1 MRYLALASD
10 FDGTL
15 AHDGRVDAETIH
27 ALERLRHSGRKMI
40 LVTGRE
46 LDELLDVFPEIDRC
60 DWVVAENGA
69 ILYQP
74 STQQIRLLAQPLPE
88 AFIHLLRERGV
99 EPISVGRVIV
109 ATWEPHQAAVLE
121 AIHDLGLELQ
131 IIFNKGAVMVLPAG
145 VNKATG
151 LAAALELMGMSPAS
165 VVGVGDAE
173 NDHAFL
179 AFCGLSAAV
188 ANALPAV
195 MEEVD
200 VVTPHGHGAGVCQ
213 LIEELL
219 ADDLAR
225 GTHRLRPSL
234 G

>member
-46 LDELLDVFPEIDRC
+46 LDELLDVFPDSDRC

-69 ILYQP
+69 VLYHP
-74 STQQIRLLAQPLPE
+74 ATRQIRLLAQSPPE
-88 AFIHLLRERGV
+88 AFLHLLRERGV
-99 EPISVGRVIV
+99 GPISAGRVIV
-109 ATWEPHQAAVLE
+109 ATWEPHQVAVLQ

-131 IIFNKGAVMVLPAG
+131 IIFNKGAVMVLPTG

-151 LAAALELMGMSPAS
+151 LAAALELMGLSPAS

-195 MEEVD
+195 MERVD
-200 VVTPHGHGAGVCQ
+200 LVLPQGHGAGVCQ
-213 LIEELL
+213 LIDELL
-219 ADDLAR
+219 SDDLAR
-225 GTHRLRPSL
+225 RAHRPRSSP